1 MTSGRTWIGAISWF
15 AVMAACTALLAG
27 CDDQSNAYPS
37 GGGPGGSSPGSS
49 PGDGGQGQAINQN
62 AGGAGYGT
70 PQDPNQFGDPSFS
83 SGVTVAKID
92 TDGDPN
98 ESTSLD
104 PNYNPETTGTVN
116 GAPVNSAQY
125 AYVVMSQQQMADS
138 GVSIGDW
145 ALVTNTSNGQQVWA
159 RVEDTGPAGGT
170 GEISEAAASA
180 VGIQFQANSNTIG
193 NPTVTVQAYA
203 HTASIPHN

>member
-1 MTSGRTWIGAISWF
+1 MTNGRTWRKLIWCGVLVICSAIIS
-15 AVMAACTALLAG
+15 G
-27 CDDQSNAYPS
+27 CDDQSSGYPT

-49 PGDGGQGQAINQN
+49 PGDGGPGQAINQN

-70 PQDPNQFGDPSFS
+70 PQDSNQFGNPAFS

-104 PNYNPETTGTVN
+104 PDYNPETTGTVN

-125 AYVVMSQQQMADS
+125 AYVVMSAQQMADS

-145 ALVTNTSNGQQVWA
+145 ALVTNTSNGEQVWA
-159 RVEDTGPAGGT
+159 RVEDEGPAGGT

-180 VGIQFQANSNTIG
+180 VGIQFQANSNTFG

-203 HTASIPHN
+203 HSASIPHK

>member
-1 MTSGRTWIGAISWF
+1 
-15 AVMAACTALLAG
+15 
-27 CDDQSNAYPS
+27 
-37 GGGPGGSSPGSS
+37 
-49 PGDGGQGQAINQN
+49 
-62 AGGAGYGT
+62 
-70 PQDPNQFGDPSFS
+70 
-83 SGVTVAKID
+83 VAKID

-104 PNYNPETTGTVN
+104 PDYNPETTGTIN

-125 AYVVMSQQQMADS
+125 AYVVMSAQQMADS

-145 ALVTNTSNGQQVWA
+145 ALVTNNSNGQQVWA
-159 RVEDTGPAGGT
+159 RVEDEGPAGGT

-180 VGIQFQANSNTIG
+180 IGIQFQANSNTIG

-203 HTASIPHN
+203 HSSSVPHN